1 MYDHLKPVL
10 KSNPEFL
17 ILYIGTDNTSKY
29 TPNEIVD
36 KVLALKRFVINQ
48 NEKWKVISALTIR
61 MDSSKNGN
69 RVQKV
74 NEILKGL
81 SVPLVK
87 NFNTVRKHLGNRG
100 LYLNEHGTSS
110 LTMNYIAAIR
120 KLWNNT
126 AYPKCDFDLNQ
137 IESTETFKTIESN
150 CEESPLEILKKIG
163 INNANRALLEHK
175 Y

>member
-1 MYDHLKPVL
+1 MAALKSLVSEQFSIIKRNIKLNCDHLKPVL

-17 ILYIGTDNTSKY
+17 ILYIGSDNISKY

-36 KVLALKRFVINQ
+36 KVLALKRFVIGQ
-48 NEKWKVISALTIR
+48 NEKWKVISTLTIG

-87 NFNTVRKHLGNRG
+87 YFNTVR
-100 LYLNEHGTSS
+100 
-110 LTMNYIAAIR
+110 
-120 KLWNNT
+120 
-126 AYPKCDFDLNQ
+126 
-137 IESTETFKTIESN
+137 
-150 CEESPLEILKKIG
+150 
-163 INNANRALLEHK
+163 
-175 Y
+175 